1 MPPSLQAS
9 EPARRVGPYLWTH
22 PFTHLS
28 PQTCFVLDSGSGS
41 DPVGYCI
48 GCPDIAA
55 FCAAW
60 PFYVSSILD
69 PSPEVQP
76 PKWED
81 RGTKAPWL
89 LDDGQINETA
99 LAQMAY
105 QAEWLLLNGQEDLM
119 EEGYKA
125 TMHIDLLD
133 EWQGKGWGRKLIEAF
148 VESVKAR
155 GSSRMGASAEGSGS
169 VSRPTTPR
177 LCRFTK
183 SRASRSRRGGSSP
196 SPLPWFA
203 SISHGISTCATSMAF
218 DIT

>member
-60 PFYVSSILD
+60 PSYVSSILD

-148 VESVKAR
+148 VESVKAAR
-155 GSSRMGASAEGSGS
+155 QQQDGS
-169 VSRPTTPR
+169 VSRGIWIGVAADNSKVVPFYQKQGFKIKERRKQSKSTTMVR
-177 LCRFTK
+177 EY
-183 SRASRSRRGGSSP
+183 
-196 SPLPWFA
+196 
-203 SISHGISTCATSMAF
+203 
-218 DIT
+218 

>member
-1 MPPSLQAS
+1 MAFIRPYKPSDFEAMAHICRDTMPPSLQAS

-48 GCPDIAA
+48 VGG
-55 FCAAW
+55 
-60 PFYVSSILD
+60 S
-69 PSPEVQP
+69 
-76 PKWED
+76 
-81 RGTKAPWL
+81 GTKAPWL

-148 VESVKAR
+148 VESVKVAR
-155 GSSRMGASAEGSGS
+155 QQQDGS
-169 VSRPTTPR
+169 VSRGIWIGVAADNSKVVPFYQKQGFKIKERRKQSKSTTMVR
-177 LCRFTK
+177 EY
-183 SRASRSRRGGSSP
+183 
-196 SPLPWFA
+196 
-203 SISHGISTCATSMAF
+203 
-218 DIT
+218 